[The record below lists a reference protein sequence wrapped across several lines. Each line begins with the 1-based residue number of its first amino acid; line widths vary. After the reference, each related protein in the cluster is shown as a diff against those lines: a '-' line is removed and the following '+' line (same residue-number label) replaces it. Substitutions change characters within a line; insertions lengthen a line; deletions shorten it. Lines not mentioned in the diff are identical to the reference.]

1 MSHPYDLQPKST
13 QTEPTKVA
21 VPAPTYGAQTDPAAK
36 PAPKANEMLG
46 NPAIQKTPAYEDLLL
61 NNTPKFVETIKQ
73 EVRQE
78 LTDAENR
85 KRTMEKFYDELYE
98 ENPDLKD
105 YSDHVQSTLTG
116 KLNEWSEKPLNE
128 AKILLA
134 QESRKLIDRVKQ
146 NLGVKTEEVKGDR
159 ATTLPASGEQPSQSL
174 KPAPQKVSNFFE
186 EAQALKRKRQKLA

>member
-1 MSHPYDLQPKST
+1 MSHPYDMQPKPT

-128 AKILLA
+128 AKNLLA

-159 ATTLPASGEQPSQSL
+159 ATTLPASGEQPSQSP